1 MRLVPAVLCSLV
13 LGVVAATTVHSQN
26 QPTPT
31 QVGFVDVERVLQ
43 EYRKRQSVEKE
54 LSQRAEQL
62 KTDFKRRRN
71 EIEAKRDKLATLA
84 EGSEEYL
91 QLEREVDIDLLTWK
105 RDQEFEDRKLKAE
118 QNRRIGMLYRELC
131 AEVRAQAEQRGLAAV
146 YAWDPLPAGFET
158 KMNTLAVIER
168 RDVLWA
174 DGRLEL
180 TNQVI
185 DALNAQLPPAPA
197 NPPANPPAPGNG
209 GK

>member
-1 MRLVPAVLCSLV
+1 MRLVPAVLVTLA
-13 LGVVAATTVHSQN
+13 LGVAAATTVHSQS
-26 QPTPT
+26 QPVPN

-43 EYRKRQSVEKE
+43 EYRKRESVEKE
-54 LSQRAEQL
+54 LSQRADQL
-62 KTDFKRRRN
+62 KTEFKRRRN

-84 EGSEEYL
+84 EGSEEAL
-91 QLEREVDIDLLTWK
+91 RLEREVDIDLLTWK
-105 RDQEFEDRKLKAE
+105 RDQEYEDRRLKAE
-118 QNRRIGMLYRELC
+118 QNKRIGMLYRELC

-158 KMNTLAVIER
+158 KMNALAVVER

-174 DGRLEL
+174 DSRLEL

-185 DALNAQLPPAPA
+185 EALNAQLPATGAPVPAS
-197 NPPANPPAPGNG
+197 G